1 MRNVKFSR
9 RAMLRG
15 LGYGGVF
22 CTGLLDNL
30 YAQTAPRVSR
40 VAMFGY
46 ANGSQYQSE
55 PTGGETDFV
64 LSPHMAPLEAVRD
77 DILVFKNLTLARD
90 GGNAHRSASFSVF
103 AE

>member
-1 MRNVKFSR
+1 
-9 RAMLRG
+9 MLRG

-22 CTGLLDNL
+22 CSGLSSSL
-30 YAQTAPRVSR
+30 YAQSMPRITR

-64 LSPHMAPLEAVRD
+64 LKPHMAPLEAVRSD
-77 DILVFKNLTLARD
+77 LLVFKNLTLKRD
-90 GGNAHRSASFSVF
+90 P
-103 AE
+103 